1 MSKQLMI
8 ALLLLGLAVAVMVI
22 NRGSVSLNLLV
33 TDINAVKSLAFF
45 GFMAW
50 GIVIGVLLK

>member
-1 MSKQLMI
+1 MI